1 MCYNTLMTKSAY
13 AQTISDRNEKAGNFA
28 QEWVSS
34 NVINVP
40 GLDDVPR
47 GVERLASQMTADARE
62 QGIRGG
68 DIARS
73 VGDIDDFLTAEY
85 EKKKPAASAA
95 GFST

>member
-1 MCYNTLMTKSAY
+1 MTKAAH
-13 AQTISDRNEKAGNFA
+13 AQSIHDRTRKAGQFA

-40 GLDDVPR
+40 GLDDLPR
-47 GVERLASQMTADARE
+47 EVERLASQMTADARE

-73 VGDIDDFLTAEY
+73 VGDIDEFLTAEY
-85 EKKKPAASAA
+85 EKRKPADI
-95 GFST
+95 

>member
-1 MCYNTLMTKSAY
+1 MTKAAH
-13 AQTISDRNEKAGNFA
+13 AQSIHDRTRKAGQFA

-40 GLDDVPR
+40 GLDDLPR
-47 GVERLASQMTADARE
+47 EVERLASQMTADARE

-85 EKKKPAASAA
+85 EKKKPASCDA
-95 GFST
+95 GST